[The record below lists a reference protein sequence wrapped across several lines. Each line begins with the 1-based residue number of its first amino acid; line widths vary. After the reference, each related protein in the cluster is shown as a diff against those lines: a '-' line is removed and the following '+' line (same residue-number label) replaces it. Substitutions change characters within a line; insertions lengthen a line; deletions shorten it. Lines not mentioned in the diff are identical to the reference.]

1 MALPRD
7 VASSGQRPRTI
18 ADEQEPGE
26 LALAWGHAMWRNNL
40 VAKVFCYLSVMRAA
54 GLIRARSKVLIS
66 PSNIPVPQ
74 DFQATGNNQAAHYLP
89 GFVAVQ
95 APQAPKPAGLWE
107 LISDDH
113 PRQALES
120 LFRATQD
127 LRASYNRADSAAEAR
142 RLTGPEGLK
151 QLFGECCQVVADQA
165 PPTLRSGEA
174 LIVVDRTLAARV
186 FRRWAE
192 GSIQAYRFAAGRKSE
207 ATQPGRPADV
217 HAEPRTDLAQGVF
230 GEWTVEDLAAR
241 ERDQYRTVRGRKGQV
256 KDFQD
261 QASFLRAYANV
272 TRAGLPLS
280 EPVIH
285 EIELPFGA
293 HKTPSWL
300 VANSAMG

>member
-7 VASSGQRPRTI
+7 VASSGPRPGTI
-18 ADEQEPGE
+18 ADQQEAGE

-54 GLIRARSKVLIS
+54 GLIPAGSKVLIS

-89 GFVAVQ
+89 GFVAIR
-95 APQAPKPAGLWE
+95 APKAPKPKGLWE
-107 LISDDH
+107 LISDEQS
-113 PRQALES
+113 RQALES
-120 LFRATQD
+120 LFWATQD
-127 LRASYNRADSAAEAR
+127 LRASYNRADSAAEAC
-142 RLTGPEGLK
+142 RLAGPEGLK
-151 QLFGECCQVVADQA
+151 QLFGECCQLVVDQP

-174 LIVVDRTLAARV
+174 LIVVDRTLVVRV
-186 FRRWAE
+186 FRRWGE
-192 GSIQAYRFAAGRKSE
+192 GRIQAYHFAADRKSA

-217 HAEPRTDLAQGVF
+217 HAEPRTDLAHGVF
-230 GEWTVEDLAAR
+230 REWTVEDLAAR
-241 ERDQYRTVRGRKGQV
+241 ERDQYTVRGRKGQV
-256 KDFQD
+256 QDFQD

-300 VANSAMG
+300 VANSAVG